1 MSPAGLSTTS
11 RCSSSYAMRSSIGSG
26 ASGAGAAG
34 ASNSTSSPAAS
45 RWLFGRGEPSTSTA
59 PASTSRAAAAR
70 EPTSGSPARKRS
82 SRSPSAWLGMRR
94 RVAHPPGPARVAVGH
109 EERDQEDDD
118 AEDDEAVREVE
129 RGPEAE
135 IEEVR
140 DMSEPDAVDEVGDAP
155 ADQQAEGDRQHG
167 MPCA

>member
-1 MSPAGLSTTS
+1 
-11 RCSSSYAMRSSIGSG
+11 MRSSIGSG
-26 ASGAGAAG
+26 ARGAGGAG
-34 ASNSTSSPAAS
+34 GSNSTSSPAAS

-82 SRSPSAWLGMRR
+82 SRSPSACLGMRR
-94 RVAHPPGPARVAVGH
+94 RVADAPRPSRVAVGH

-129 RGPEAE
+129 RGPEAQVEE
-135 IEEVR
+135 IR
-140 DMSEPDAVDEVGDAP
+140 DVTEPNTVGEVG
-155 ADQQAEGDRQHG
+155 
-167 MPCA
+167 